1 MSDEEMEDYGFEYSE
16 EDEPEEDEQI
26 ETENTYYSAKG
37 GALWG
42 RQLRPPW
49 RQRAAH
55 YNETRTTDKNVI
67 RYEGSRSTT
76 LG

>member
-37 GALWG
+37 ALA
-42 RQLRPPW
+42 PPMHVPFH
-49 RQRAAH
+49 R
-55 YNETRTTDKNVI
+55 DP
-67 RYEGSRSTT
+67 RSAEQTSLCRLAST
-76 LG
+76 ENL

>member
-37 GALWG
+37 LHLPRSAVCLALHNASCMY
-42 RQLRPPW
+42 
-49 RQRAAH
+49 RAW
-55 YNETRTTDKNVI
+55 EV
-67 RYEGSRSTT
+67 
-76 LG
+76 LQC